1 MYGSPCISD
10 EGSGLLLLTS
20 RLETNASNGSS
31 EFHTCLQPSPGA
43 RDQEQ
48 GEVGKRSG
56 WKEAGSAPCD
66 AAKVSRGTLCPGCS
80 VHRDSLWPRH
90 SNTTA
95 VSQEPTVTRSP
106 GGRVEQPGASL
117 SLRRCSGSQS
127 RLSGGDTQLRAW
139 RRSWASGPR
148 RPPRL
153 PGCTGRCCSGRV
165 SGNHRDRPLQT
176 SAPLVLPSLGAEVSS
191 FPSSPSFDIS
201 PSFLFFSPVFFL
213 PSIAFFLGVETDE
226 RTQKQTLA

>member
-1 MYGSPCISD
+1 MPVMALPNSIPAYSLHQGP
-10 EGSGLLLLTS
+10 
-20 RLETNASNGSS
+20 ETKNRVKW
-31 EFHTCLQPSPGA
+31 A
-43 RDQEQ
+43 RGQA
-48 GEVGKRSG
+48 G
-56 WKEAGSAPCD
+56 AGSAPCD

-80 VHRDSLWPRH
+80 VHRDSLWPRP

-95 VSQEPTVTRSP
+95 VSQEPTVTRSR

-127 RLSGGDTQLRAW
+127 RLSGGDTQLGAW

-201 PSFLFFSPVFFL
+201 PSFLFFSPVFFSHRL
-213 PSIAFFLGVETDE
+213 PSSWVW
-226 RTQKQTLA
+226 KQMSVRKSRALLRPQVLPAKALRGPCRD